1 MAATREVL
9 VRKLCLLLVGLGLVP
24 VLPILLVSVSTA
36 EQEPNIRFIMQR
48 KLDHAHSL
56 LEALVTEDFE
66 TLEDSAG
73 ALRALSEE
81 SGWFVMMTPEYTE
94 RSTAFRRSVMEI
106 ENSAKEKNLDRAALG
121 YVDMTLQ
128 CIRCHQFLRGTARA
142 DWNGLLL
149 PRN

>member
-1 MAATREVL
+1 M
-9 VRKLCLLLVGLGLVP
+9 RKLALLLVGLGLAP
-24 VLPILLVSVSTA
+24 VLVVSVSTA

-106 ENSAKEKNLDRAALG
+106 EKSAKEKNLDRAALG

-128 CIRCHQFLRGTARA
+128 CIRCHQFLRGTAKA
-142 DWNGLLL
+142 DLNGLLL
-149 PRN
+149 PRK